1 MDVHCSTCGEP
12 WDVYHLWHDAIHEIA
27 VTEEVEAWEKLP
39 THDKLSSEYRERF
52 KKAGW
57 KFGTSILDVR
67 HCPAC
72 PKDAKPDP
80 EKVAIKA
87 AIIEALG
94 SDEDGIASTFEDYG
108 L

>member
-12 WDVYHLWHDAIHEIA
+12 WDVHHLWHDAIYEIA
-27 VTEEVEAWEKLP
+27 VTEEVEVWEKLP
-39 THDKLSSEYRERF
+39 TREKLSSEYRERF

-57 KFGTSILDVR
+57 QFGASLLDVR

-72 PKDAKPDP
+72 PKNAKPDL
-80 EKVAIKA
+80 EKVAMKA

-94 SDEDGIASTFEDYG
+94 TDEDGIASTFEDYG